1 MATRSV
7 PQPPFSPE
15 LLADLHADN
24 VDPELGAQLWPAVRA
39 DSDAVRYLRSLDE
52 MTTRIRALRTDE
64 RVMHPMPE
72 EVSERLAAFVAELEL
87 DEEPTERV
95 TPIHRIEAA
104 ASMNGAAPGD
114 DVADAGHTAPAD
126 GDPSAPA
133 AGSHTASVVEKL
145 SASAVKSPSAPS
157 SSEEPTEKL
166 ATPVSLADRRGR
178 RLRWLA
184 AAAAVLAVIAGTGI
198 GVQMLRGDGAAP
210 TAQPT
215 PTNGPIGDDLTA
227 TAALAALG
235 RNDVTGPLGSRTA
248 LTRCVAATG
257 MDRAVLGSM
266 NMKYQGKD
274 AVLILLT
281 GPDQSKIT
289 ALVVGP
295 GCTVGDPQVKNV
307 TDIG

>member
-24 VDPELGAQLWPAVRA
+24 VDPELGARLWPAVRA

-52 MTTRIRALRTDE
+52 VTTRIRALRADE
-64 RVMHPMPE
+64 HVLHPMPDD
-72 EVSERLAAFVAELEL
+72 VSERLAAFVTELEL
-87 DEEPTERV
+87 GEEPTERAA
-95 TPIHRIEAA
+95 TIHRLGAA
-104 ASMNGAAPGD
+104 ASGNGATAEN
-114 DVADAGHTAPAD
+114 HTEQL
-126 GDPSAPA
+126 SAP
-133 AGSHTASVVEKL
+133 T
-145 SASAVKSPSAPS
+145 P
-157 SSEEPTEKL
+157 SEEPTERL
-166 ATPVSLADRRGR
+166 ATPVSLDERRGR
-178 RLRWLA
+178 RLRWFA

-198 GVQMLRGDGAAP
+198 GVQLSRGDEVTP

-215 PTNGPIGDDLTA
+215 PSNGPLGDDLTP

-235 RNDVTGPLGSRTA
+235 RNDVTGPLGNRVA
-248 LTRCVAATG
+248 LERCVAAAG
-257 MDRAVLGSM
+257 LDRGVLGSM

-281 GPDQSKIT
+281 GPAQNKVT

-295 GCTVGDPQVKNV
+295 GCAAGDPQVKNV

>member
-52 MTTRIRALRTDE
+52 VTTRLRTLRTDE
-64 RVMHPMPE
+64 CVVHSMPE
-72 EVSERLAAFVAELEL
+72 DVSERLAAFVAELEL
-87 DEEPTERV
+87 GEEPTERV
-95 TPIHRIEAA
+95 ATVHRLDATASDEDAALRDQRVLGNGSEPTASEDRTERIATPI
-104 ASMNGAAPGD
+104 
-114 DVADAGHTAPAD
+114 
-126 GDPSAPA
+126 
-133 AGSHTASVVEKL
+133 
-145 SASAVKSPSAPS
+145 
-157 SSEEPTEKL
+157 
-166 ATPVSLADRRGR
+166 SLAHRRSR
-178 RLRWLA
+178 RLRLVA

-198 GVQMLRGDGAAP
+198 GVQMLRDGDATTSAK
-210 TAQPT
+210 PT
-215 PTNGPIGDDLTA
+215 PTNDQIGDDLTP

-235 RNDVTGPLGSRTA
+235 RNDVTGPLGSRGA
-248 LTRCVAATG
+248 LTRCVAAAG
-257 MDRAVLGSM
+257 LDRAVLGSM
-266 NMKYQGKD
+266 NMRYQGKD

-281 GPDQSKIT
+281 GTAQGKIT

-295 GCTVGDPQVKNV
+295 GCTTGDPQVRKV

>member
-39 DSDAVRYLRSLDE
+39 DSDAVRYMRSLDE

-72 EVSERLAAFVAELEL
+72 EVSERLAAFVAELEF

-95 TPIHRIEAA
+95 TPIHRIGAA
-104 ASMNGAAPGD
+104 ASTNGAAPGD
-114 DVADAGHTAPAD
+114 DSADKSPTAPAD
-126 GDPSAPA
+126 
-133 AGSHTASVVEKL
+133 
-145 SASAVKSPSAPS
+145 KSPSAPS
-157 SSEEPTEKL
+157 SSGEPTEKL
-166 ATPVSLADRRGR
+166 ATPVSLAERRGR

-184 AAAAVLAVIAGTGI
+184 AAAAALAVIAGTGI
-198 GVQMLRGDGAAP
+198 GVQMLRGDGVTP

-248 LTRCVAATG
+248 LTRCVAAAG

-281 GPDQSKIT
+281 GPYQNKIT

-295 GCTVGDPQVKNV
+295 GCTTGDPQVKNV

>member
-24 VDPELGAQLWPAVRA
+24 VDPELGARLWPAVRA

-52 MTTRIRALRTDE
+52 VTTRIRALRTDE
-64 RVMHPMPE
+64 RVLHPMPE
-72 EVSERLAAFVAELEL
+72 DVSERLAAFVSELEL
-87 DEEPTERV
+87 SEEPTEQV
-95 TPIHRIEAA
+95 ATIHRIGAA
-104 ASMNGAAPGD
+104 ASGNGAGQGH
-114 DVADAGHTAPAD
+114 DAASGNHSGAERDSTAET
-126 GDPSAPA
+126 PSAP
-133 AGSHTASVVEKL
+133 T
-145 SASAVKSPSAPS
+145 P
-157 SSEEPTEKL
+157 SEEPTEKL
-166 ATPVSLADRRGR
+166 ATPVSLDERRGR
-178 RLRWLA
+178 RLRWFA
-184 AAAAVLAVIAGTGI
+184 AAAAVLAVIAGTSI
-198 GVQMLRGDGAAP
+198 GVQLLRGDEVTS

-215 PTNGPIGDDLTA
+215 PSNGPLGDDLTP

-235 RNDVTGPLGSRTA
+235 RNDVTGPLGNRAA
-248 LTRCVAATG
+248 LNRCVAATG
-257 MDRAVLGSM
+257 LDRGVLGSM

-281 GPDQSKIT
+281 GPAQNKVT

-295 GCTVGDPQVKNV
+295 GCTTGDPQVKNV

>member
-24 VDPELGAQLWPAVRA
+24 VDPELGARLWPAVRA

-52 MTTRIRALRTDE
+52 VTTRIRALRADE
-64 RVMHPMPE
+64 RVVHPMPE
-72 EVSERLAAFVAELEL
+72 DVCERLAAFVTELEL

-95 TPIHRIEAA
+95 ATIHRIGTA
-104 ASMNGAAPGD
+104 ASWNGAAPGH
-114 DVADAGHTAPAD
+114 DAAVGSH
-126 GDPSAPA
+126 SAPM
-133 AGSHTASVVEKL
+133 
-145 SASAVKSPSAPS
+145 P
-157 SSEEPTEKL
+157 SEERTDNL
-166 ATPVSLADRRGR
+166 AAPVSLDERRGR

-184 AAAAVLAVIAGTGI
+184 AAAAALAVIAGTAI
-198 GVQMLRGDGAAP
+198 GAQMLRVDEVTP

-215 PTNGPIGDDLTA
+215 PSNGPLGDLTP

-235 RNDVTGPLGSRTA
+235 RNDVTGPLGNRAA
-248 LTRCVAATG
+248 LDRCVAATG
-257 MDRAVLGSM
+257 IDRAVLGSM

-281 GPDQSKIT
+281 GPTQNKVT

-295 GCTVGDPQVKNV
+295 GCTTSDPQVKQV

>member
-24 VDPELGAQLWPAVRA
+24 VDPELGARLWPAVRA

-52 MTTRIRALRTDE
+52 VTTRIRALRADE
-64 RVMHPMPE
+64 HVLHRMPGD
-72 EVSERLAAFVAELEL
+72 VSERLAAFVTELEL
-87 DEEPTERV
+87 GEEPTERV
-95 TPIHRIEAA
+95 ATIHRLGAA
-104 ASMNGAAPGD
+104 ASGNGAAHGH
-114 DVADAGHTAPAD
+114 DAAVENHSTTENYGTTEEL
-126 GDPSAPA
+126 SAP
-133 AGSHTASVVEKL
+133 T
-145 SASAVKSPSAPS
+145 P
-157 SSEEPTEKL
+157 SEEPTERL
-166 ATPVSLADRRGR
+166 ATPVSLDERRGR
-178 RLRWLA
+178 RLRWFA

-198 GVQMLRGDGAAP
+198 GVQLFRGDEMTP

-215 PTNGPIGDDLTA
+215 PSNGPLGDDLTP

-235 RNDVTGPLGSRTA
+235 RNDVTGPLGNRVA
-248 LTRCVAATG
+248 LERCVAAAG
-257 MDRAVLGSM
+257 LDRGVLGSM

-281 GPDQSKIT
+281 GPAQNKVT

-295 GCTVGDPQVKNV
+295 GCTAGDPQVKNV